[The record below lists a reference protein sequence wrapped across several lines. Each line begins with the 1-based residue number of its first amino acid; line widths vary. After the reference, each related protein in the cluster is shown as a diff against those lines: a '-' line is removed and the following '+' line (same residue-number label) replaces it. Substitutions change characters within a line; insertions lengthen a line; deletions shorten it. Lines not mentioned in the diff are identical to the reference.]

1 MWVWSYLDVYPG
13 RIEVDC
19 KDLTPNLSIKI
30 GDVEKMLPH
39 GMYLHKKYDTMKF
52 HSVVRLQETNS
63 YVGRRNMVIEQAEKI
78 KEQRREMQSSLLEK
92 KSEANKKSK
101 REKVVPKHAIS
112 AKVLKKEIAAQKK
125 DAGL

>member
-1 MWVWSYLDVYPG
+1 MSV
-13 RIEVDC
+13 
-19 KDLTPNLSIKI
+19 KI
-30 GDVEKMLPH
+30 GDIEKMLPH

-63 YVGRRNMVIEQAEKI
+63 YVGRRNMVIEQAERI
-78 KEQRREMQSSLLEK
+78 KEQRRDMQSDLLDK
-92 KSEANKKSK
+92 KSDASAKKK

-125 DAGL
+125 EAGL